1 ERIIGGEE
9 FARRAFSGREIG
21 KRNNFKAAN
30 EIERRI
36 CDQAVF
42 GEADRDREIRDDAIG
57 IGFAGVA
64 IEPCWKIDS
73 ENVSIFFL
81 AQLVD
86 VTTCLAHRL
95 AQRRF
100 RAYSE

>member
-1 ERIIGGEE
+1 MSGGEE
-9 FARRAFSGREIG
+9 FVRCAISQREIG

-36 CDQAVF
+36 CNQPML
-42 GEADRDREIRDDAIG
+42 GEADRDREIRDDAIE
-57 IGFAGVA
+57 IGFAGIA

-73 ENVSIFFL
+73 ENMSIVFL

-86 VTTCLAHRL
+86 VTTCLAHWL
-95 AQRRF
+95 AQRRC
-100 RAYSE
+100 RPYS